1 MNIPFTQHTL
11 ENGLRVIIHEDRRL
25 PMVAVNLWYHV
36 GSKNEHPGRTGF
48 AHLFEHLMF
57 EGSQHYDK
65 GYFHPLQEAGAALNG
80 STNPDRTNYWEV
92 VPTNALDLALWMESD
107 RMGYLLPAL
116 TMQKFETQ
124 REVVLNERRQNYEN
138 RPYGLS
144 TMAIVAALFP
154 SNHPYHW
161 MTIGETA
168 DLKAAT
174 FDDVREFFRTYYHPS
189 NASLVVAGDVDTDDA
204 LDRVK
209 QHFDEIPPGPKPAPL
224 DLTAEITGERRL
236 VLEDRVEL
244 PRLYLSW
251 HSPAMFTDGDAEM
264 DLLSDLFANGKVSR
278 LYKALVYER
287 RIASEVMAFQNSREL
302 GGFWQVVATAAPG
315 HTLVELQQAIDEEL
329 AQLTDEGP
337 TEDEMQRGH
346 AQVEAQFV
354 YRLQTLGGF
363 GGKADQLNAYS
374 VFVNDPGY
382 FERDL
387 ARYAGVTAAGSASRG
402 PKVSPHRQSRGDER
416 RPQRKA
422 VARAAGF
429 DAGGGVVT
437 RADRTRLPAVGP
449 SLPFRFSRIEKDRL
463 PNRLALW
470 SAEHRTLPVVTFML
484 VLPSGSAADFEG
496 YEGLAAITADMMDE
510 GTGNMSAIDVNAA
523 FARIGAHLE
532 TDVSADATVFTVTV
546 ARQIRTAGAV
556 ALRRLRH
563 PPETRRGRFR
573 SDPAAAAH
581 AARADSRHAVGDRR
595 SRVHAGRLRHASVR
609 AHGARHRGV
618 AAATHDRHGQDVP
631 RAPVPRAERHA
642 DCVGRHRGR
651 RVSAGWLR
659 THSEPGWTGRLRF
672 PTTPR
677 SFRRRLR
684 RFIGSSSSTSRAR
697 RKARFG
703 SARWVCRAT
712 RRTIIS

>member
-138 RPYGLS
+138 RPYGLA
-144 TMAIVAALFP
+144 TNAIVAALFP

-189 NASLVVAGDVDTDDA
+189 NASLVIAGDVDTDDA
-204 LDRVK
+204 LERAK
-209 QHFDEIPPGPKPAPL
+209 QHFDEITPGPKPAPL
-224 DLTAEITGERRL
+224 DLTAETIGERRL
-236 VLEDRVEL
+236 LLEDRVEL

-302 GGFWQVVATAAPG
+302 GGFWQVLATAAPG
-315 HTLVELQQAIDEEL
+315 HSLVELHQAIDEEL
-329 AQLTDEGP
+329 ARLTDEGP
-337 TEDEMQRGH
+337 TEDEMHRGR

-387 ARYAGVTAAGSASRG
+387 ARYAGVTQQDLHRAVRKYLRTDNRVVMSVVPRGKLSLALPDSA
-402 PKVSPHRQSRGDER
+402 
-416 RPQRKA
+416 
-422 VARAAGF
+422 
-429 DAGGGVVT
+429 
-437 RADRTRLPAVGP
+437 PAV
-449 SLPFRFSRIEKDRL
+449 
-463 PNRLALW
+463 
-470 SAEHRTLPVVTFML
+470 
-484 VLPSGSAADFEG
+484 
-496 YEGLAAITADMMDE
+496 
-510 GTGNMSAIDVNAA
+510 
-523 FARIGAHLE
+523 
-532 TDVSADATVFTVTV
+532 VS
-546 ARQIRTAGAV
+546 
-556 ALRRLRH
+556 
-563 PPETRRGRFR
+563 
-573 SDPAAAAH
+573 
-581 AARADSRHAVGDRR
+581 
-595 SRVHAGRLRHASVR
+595 
-609 AHGARHRGV
+609 
-618 AAATHDRHGQDVP
+618 
-631 RAPVPRAERHA
+631 
-642 DCVGRHRGR
+642 
-651 RVSAGWLR
+651 
-659 THSEPGWTGRLRF
+659 
-672 PTTPR
+672 
-677 SFRRRLR
+677 
-684 RFIGSSSSTSRAR
+684 
-697 RKARFG
+697 
-703 SARWVCRAT
+703 
-712 RRTIIS
+712 